1 MGPGESSSHVRRCQQ
16 VSGFPQLD
24 VPQSTRGQ
32 DIGVETLQRPAHSQ
46 HTWYGMILAALGQM
60 PNEVED
66 PLQSCRNPLS
76 RRDTNYSTQEM
87 LPWQHRLAATIHS
100 VRTGQANCLKNPN
113 TLKIRPSKESAD
125 CCPDVVV
132 VRRPSL
138 GKVPVRLRYAG
149 GLTRWPFSSSS
160 S

>member
-1 MGPGESSSHVRRCQQ
+1 MGPRESSSHVRRCQQ

-46 HTWYGMILAALGQM
+46 HTWYGMILAVLGQM

-100 VRTGQANCLKNPN
+100 FELELIPEISEGRHYPGEA
-113 TLKIRPSKESAD
+113 TLLLQYPQ
-125 CCPDVVV
+125 
-132 VRRPSL
+132 
-138 GKVPVRLRYAG
+138 
-149 GLTRWPFSSSS
+149 
-160 S
+160 